1 MAGEADMPYFPGFL
15 GGHHGLE
22 GAIRCEKAIW
32 IFHADIFMVLNQINV
47 ISLKTPQGFIDLLGS
62 RFPSAAI
69 EFCHEKYLVA
79 VSVPEG

>member
-1 MAGEADMPYFPGFL
+1 MAGEAGMPYFPGLL

-22 GAIRCEKAIW
+22 GATRCEKAIW
-32 IFHADIFMVLNQINV
+32 IFRADIFMVLNQVNG
-47 ISLKTPQGFIDLLGS
+47 ISLKTPQGFIDLLGG

-79 VSVPEG
+79 VSVAKG